1 MTKLSQSVA
10 KDRITIGKV
19 GAAHGIHGE
28 MRIIPLT
35 DFIERFASMKSV
47 MVDDELLHVEQ
58 VRYDKQYILMKF
70 REYSVREDA
79 MCLTN
84 KLLTVARSEAAP
96 LAEGEF
102 YAFDIFRG
110 KVVDLIE
117 VAHTAVID
125 IKNRVALAKD
135 LKASASVRGAYPR

>member
-1 MTKLSQSVA
+1 MTKLSQSAV

-96 LAEGEF
+96 LDEGEF
-102 YAFDIFRG
+102 YAFD
-110 KVVDLIE
+110 LIKRDR
-117 VAHTAVID
+117 H
-125 IKNRVALAKD
+125 
-135 LKASASVRGAYPR
+135 PRRLSWAD